1 MPRCKNC
8 KDKFEP
14 VRFNQKF
21 CLKDEC
27 IKAFVEDVKQ
37 KEWKKTKAKLKN
49 DLKTTTDWLKEAQK
63 VFNTFVRLRD
73 QGKPCVSCGGSLG
86 EKYDAGHYFS
96 MGGHKAVTFNEDN
109 VHAQCVTCNRYKHG
123 NLLEYQIGIEKR
135 IGPERLLEL
144 HEKAHET
151 RKYTPDELKYIIHT
165 YKEKIKILQKNSL
178 N

>member
-1 MPRCKNC
+1 MRCKNC
-8 KDKFEP
+8 KSEFIP
-14 VRFNQKF
+14 IRFNQKY
-21 CLKDEC
+21 CLESDCVRVWVEVEKEKQWKKKKKQLKDELQTLP
-27 IKAFVEDVKQ
+27 ELL
-37 KEWKKTKAKLKN
+37 KL
-49 DLKTTTDWLKEAQK
+49 AQIT
-63 VFNTFVRLRD
+63 FNKYIRLRD
-73 QGKPCVSCGGSLG
+73 KDKPCVSCEKPLG
-86 EKYDAGHYFS
+86 AKYDAGHYFS
-96 MGGHKAVTFNEDN
+96 MGGHKAVTFDEDN

-135 IGPERLLEL
+135 ICAQRLLEL